1 MPIAHVCSGG
11 RALEPL
17 WQPAYDPGVLGLMFW
32 ICLVAGLVF
41 LTVVGDFSL
50 WITGGVLAFVAVT
63 WAAG

>member
-1 MPIAHVCSGG
+1 
-11 RALEPL
+11 
-17 WQPAYDPGVLGLMFW
+17 MFW

>member
-1 MPIAHVCSGG
+1 
-11 RALEPL
+11 
-17 WQPAYDPGVLGLMFW
+17 MFW

-63 WAAG
+63 WAAAGYDARRRARP